1 MESLE
6 LEEHADKHAK
16 KLSGGTK
23 RKVTNHDSFDISIE
37 ECMQ

>member
-23 RKVTNHDSFDISIE
+23 RKVTIDVTFKLTYS
-37 ECMQ
+37 